1 MQLDYIQFVSKFEK
15 ISSLRPIPHR
25 EFVEAYVKAFYTPDK
40 ELEIWIR
47 EHSNVRIFIFHF
59 TIQH

>member
-15 ISSLRPIPHR
+15 ISNLRPIPHR
-25 EFVEAYVKAFYTPDK
+25 ELVEAYVKAYYTQEN

-47 EHSNVRIFIFHF
+47 EHNNVRSIFL
-59 TIQH
+59 